1 MPTTTPLRSM
11 PTEVTAGPG
20 RWLLPVILLGNVLN
34 VVDTFV
40 VNVALPTLTKTL
52 HAGAAQ
58 LELIVAGYSVAYAC
72 FLVLGGRL
80 GDNFGR
86 RRLFLAGM
94 LGFTLSSA
102 LCGLA
107 PTADLLIA
115 ARLVQGATAALV
127 VPQVLAIIQVTYQGA
142 ARQRALGIFGA
153 VMSGAAAAGQI
164 LGGVLVSADLF
175 GLSWRPAFLI
185 NIPVGIAGLIAGRRV
200 IPESKAPQ
208 RAPIDGLGTP
218 LLAGTVIML
227 LVPLTLGRDEHWPLW
242 CFALLAA
249 APIAAALFAIT
260 QYAGE
265 RRGGLPLLPPSLLR
279 SAGMRRGLA
288 VALAF
293 FGAFGGMMLI
303 TTVSLQYGLHYSPVK
318 AGLTLGPYALAFLV
332 GSLQGRRLAARFGRM
347 LPVGGSVLLAAGFGT
362 LALQAHTGYAGLSP
376 YTLAPAL
383 IVIGL
388 AQSIVVMPI
397 VTIVLADVPADRTGV
412 ASGVW
417 ATNQQISM
425 ALGVA
430 AIGTVFFTTAD
441 SHGFGPA
448 TTLAEVILAGLAL
461 VAAAL
466 AWTLPRR

>member
-102 LCGLA
+102 LCGRA
-107 PTADLLIA
+107 PTADLLLA
-115 ARLVQGATAALV
+115 ARLV
-127 VPQVLAIIQVTYQGA
+127 QGA

-185 NIPVGIAGLIAGRRV
+185 NIPV
-200 IPESKAPQ
+200 
-208 RAPIDGLGTP
+208 
-218 LLAGTVIML
+218 
-227 LVPLTLGRDEHWPLW
+227 
-242 CFALLAA
+242 
-249 APIAAALFAIT
+249 
-260 QYAGE
+260 
-265 RRGGLPLLPPSLLR
+265 
-279 SAGMRRGLA
+279 
-288 VALAF
+288 
-293 FGAFGGMMLI
+293 
-303 TTVSLQYGLHYSPVK
+303 
-318 AGLTLGPYALAFLV
+318 
-332 GSLQGRRLAARFGRM
+332 
-347 LPVGGSVLLAAGFGT
+347 
-362 LALQAHTGYAGLSP
+362 
-376 YTLAPAL
+376 
-383 IVIGL
+383 
-388 AQSIVVMPI
+388 
-397 VTIVLADVPADRTGV
+397 
-412 ASGVW
+412 
-417 ATNQQISM
+417 
-425 ALGVA
+425 
-430 AIGTVFFTTAD
+430 
-441 SHGFGPA
+441 
-448 TTLAEVILAGLAL
+448 
-461 VAAAL
+461 
-466 AWTLPRR
+466 